1 MVKTLYT
8 IRQMVFDLDLKVK
21 IEKEKKQSVFPYK
34 KPFFSYKNK
43 YRNNG
48 WAVHMIFLG
57 C

>member
-21 IEKEKKQSVFPYK
+21 IVKEKKTTR
-34 KPFFSYKNK
+34 FSTKNK